1 MWPSSRVQVR
11 PFIER
16 CPHSASVGEA
26 VDAVPASWT
35 LAGRTAGLVGAD
47 GAADLVDLWL
57 YRASR
62 NARTAASL
70 LIVHS
75 PDEL

>member
-1 MWPSSRVQVR
+1 VQVR

-16 CPHSASVGEA
+16 CPHSASVEEAGEA
-26 VDAVPASWT
+26 VLAAFT
-35 LAGRTAGLVGAD
+35 FAGRTAGLAGVE
-47 GAADLVDLWL
+47 AAVDPSDLSP

-62 NARTAASL
+62 IARIAASL

-75 PDEL
+75 LEEL

>member
-1 MWPSSRVQVR
+1 VQVR

-16 CPHSASVGEA
+16 CPHSSSATEAGATGSAGWVG
-26 VDAVPASWT
+26 
-35 LAGRTAGLVGAD
+35 AGLTAGLAGVLAAD
-47 GAADLVDLWL
+47 DAADLSL

-62 NARTAASL
+62 IARSAASL
-70 LIVHS
+70 LIDHS

>member
-1 MWPSSRVQVR
+1 VQVR

-26 VDAVPASWT
+26 GAAVLAAWAF
-35 LAGRTAGLVGAD
+35 AGRTAGLAGVEAAVD
-47 GAADLVDLWL
+47 AADLSL

-62 NARTAASL
+62 IARTAASL

>member
-1 MWPSSRVQVR
+1 VQVR

-16 CPHSASVGEA
+16 CPHSNSVGVA
-26 VDAVPASWT
+26 GATGSAGW
-35 LAGRTAGLVGAD
+35 LCAGRTIGLEGLETAD
-47 GAADLVDLWL
+47 DLTDLSL

-62 NARTAASL
+62 IARSAASL
-70 LIVHS
+70 LIVNS

>member
-1 MWPSSRVQVR
+1 VQVR

-16 CPHSASVGEA
+16 CPHSASVGETGAA
-26 VDAVPASWT
+26 VLAAFAF
-35 LAGRTAGLVGAD
+35 AGRTAGLAGVEAAVD
-47 GAADLVDLWL
+47 PADLSL

-62 NARTAASL
+62 IARSAASL